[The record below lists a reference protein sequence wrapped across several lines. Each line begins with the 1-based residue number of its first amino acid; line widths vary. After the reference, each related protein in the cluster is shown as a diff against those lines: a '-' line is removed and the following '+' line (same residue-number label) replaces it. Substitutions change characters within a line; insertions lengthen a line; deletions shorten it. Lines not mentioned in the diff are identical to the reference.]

1 MKALE
6 SRHHI
11 AELEFVRD
19 EVDIGPGGSKQGCR
33 NEVTITSKQSIRRRK
48 NDMKGEGRSFT
59 MSVSNQNQSV
69 TFIQF
74 LLRFGNG
81 KNQEFSS

>member
-33 NEVTITSKQSIRRRK
+33 NEVTITSK
-48 NDMKGEGRSFT
+48 
-59 MSVSNQNQSV
+59 
-69 TFIQF
+69 
-74 LLRFGNG
+74 
-81 KNQEFSS
+81 